1 MAFSKLTE
9 PVGTDRMDLRKGLHT
24 QKSVLFQL
32 LHCQSTHLFAK
43 GGHRHLFSR
52 PQSTYV
58 SDQAA
63 HNRGEATTQEALS
76 LG

>member
-9 PVGTDRMDLRKGLHT
+9 PVGTDRIDPRNGLRT
-24 QKSVLFQL
+24 QKPVLFQL
-32 LHCQSTHLFAK
+32 SHCQSTHLFAK

-52 PQSTYV
+52 PRSAYI

-63 HNRGEATTQEALS
+63 CNRGEAATQEVLS
-76 LG
+76 SG

>member
-9 PVGTDRMDLRKGLHT
+9 PVGADRTDLRTGLRT
-24 QKSVLFQL
+24 QKPVLFQL
-32 LHCQSTHLFAK
+32 SHCQRTHLFAK

-52 PQSTYV
+52 PRSAYV

-63 HNRGEATTQEALS
+63 RNRREAATQEALS
-76 LG
+76 PG